1 MQYEVRM
8 VLSGR
13 QICCNNFKNFLEMR
27 RRLLQLCGLSCVGG
41 YFQQLAAAGISGN
54 VM

>member
-1 MQYEVRM
+1 MKFEWFCQVGKFV
-8 VLSGR
+8 VL
-13 QICCNNFKNFLEMR
+13 NNFKNFLEVR
-27 RRLLQLCGLSCVGG
+27 RVLLQLSGRSCVGG